1 MVVVVAVV
9 VVVVVVVVVRTMKMT
24 RMFTHRRQRTHL
36 IVVEGACPCGHDPL
50 AVCLCTRP

>member
-1 MVVVVAVV
+1 MVVVAVV

-24 RMFTHRRQRTHL
+24 RMFIHRRQRMHL
-36 IVVEGACPCGHDPL
+36 IMVEGACPSGHDPL